1 MFGPTSQITKAGD
14 MPKLK
19 ITKIKNTFEAGEQ
32 LPISANAGIVGMS
45 ADRMLVKK
53 GHNHNPGKGVDLP
66 DFDTEHKARK
76 SLSKSH
82 HTIGR
87 MSLEDIKQQSWC
99 QTSVREKVLRQQR
112 TTYDGDTCIIKESRI
127 YDFDD
132 PEIQA
137 ELERDYE
144 TAREK
149 VLNGKHVD
157 KTYVSGGEWVH
168 LQKDSKQD
176 MWQVRINNS
185 AMKKMESRVLGAPV
199 LKNSGLFEW

>member
-1 MFGPTSQITKAGD
+1 
-14 MPKLK
+14 
-19 ITKIKNTFEAGEQ
+19 
-32 LPISANAGIVGMS
+32 
-45 ADRMLVKK
+45 
-53 GHNHNPGKGVDLP
+53 
-66 DFDTEHKARK
+66 
-76 SLSKSH
+76 
-82 HTIGR
+82 